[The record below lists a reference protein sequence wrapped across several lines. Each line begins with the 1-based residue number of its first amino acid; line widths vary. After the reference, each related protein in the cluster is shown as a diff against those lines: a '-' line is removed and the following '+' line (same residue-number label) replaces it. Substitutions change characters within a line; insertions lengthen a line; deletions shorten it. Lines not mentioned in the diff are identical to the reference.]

1 MTKQQEQSAA
11 VKDIVGINVAGP
23 VAAYFAAEEAKDS
36 AALAQCFAADA
47 VVRDEGREHRG
58 VAAIEAWHREA
69 NAKFRY
75 VVEPLEASVDGS
87 TVIVTARVSGEFPGS
102 PIEPRFMFVVSGE
115 RIVALEVVV

>member
-1 MTKQQEQSAA
+1 MTKQHGPTTVVTDS
-11 VKDIVGINVAGP
+11 VGINVPGP
-23 VAAYFAAEEAKDS
+23 VARYLAAEGAKDS

-75 VVEPLEASVDGS
+75 VVEPLGA
-87 TVIVTARVSGEFPGS
+87 TVNGRTVVVRARVSGDFPGG
-102 PIEPRFMFVVSGE
+102 PVELRFKFAVVGE
-115 RIVALEVVV
+115 RIASLEVVA